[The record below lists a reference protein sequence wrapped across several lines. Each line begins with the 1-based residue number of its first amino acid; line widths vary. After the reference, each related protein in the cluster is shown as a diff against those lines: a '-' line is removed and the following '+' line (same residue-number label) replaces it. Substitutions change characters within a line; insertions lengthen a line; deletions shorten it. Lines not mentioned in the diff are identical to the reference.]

1 MRHEKNRLFNLS
13 NSKMFVDFVL
23 LNTVYNSTYWSESLH
38 LSTLSGSGHIYVI
51 IVVTSELRYGQQYE
65 IGDLCL
71 AGQYYILREQR

>member
-1 MRHEKNRLFNLS
+1 MRHEQNRLFNRS
-13 NSKMFVDFVL
+13 NSKMFVDLVL

-38 LSTLSGSGHIYVI
+38 LSTLSGAGYIYVI

-71 AGQYYILREQR
+71 ARQYY